1 MLSPHAG
8 FKAHPPPL
16 NTQWGAL
23 SALLAP
29 HPSWETRL
37 SSSTC
42 RRNMLGTITVLRACV
57 MNSDGSWSIFL
68 NIQLQALGGVR
79 VFKLSSPGFSNDLLL
94 KCSPFFSDPHRL
106 PSLLVN
112 PGTFTGTGQS
122 QRPLREKPC
131 YLPSMHAAPPSLSPN
146 GL

>member
-16 NTQWGAL
+16 NTQWGAF
-23 SALLAP
+23 SALSAP
-29 HPSWETRL
+29 HPSWERRRY
-37 SSSTC
+37 SSTC

-57 MNSDGSWSIFL
+57 MNSDGSWSVFL

-112 PGTFTGTGQS
+112 PSTFTGTGQS